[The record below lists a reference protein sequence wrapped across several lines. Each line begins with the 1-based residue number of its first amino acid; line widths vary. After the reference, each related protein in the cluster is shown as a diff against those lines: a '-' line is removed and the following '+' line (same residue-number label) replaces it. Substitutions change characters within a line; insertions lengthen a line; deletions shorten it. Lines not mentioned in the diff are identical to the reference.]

1 MEKKVEDIKLRL
13 EKGNCMLFCGA
24 GFSLGAQN
32 INKDCN
38 HELVVASELARKICE
53 LGEMPLSENLR
64 YVSDR
69 FLKEKENLIPELVLL
84 LKKMFTVKECSKS
97 HKNIC
102 SYPWRRI
109 YTTNYDN
116 CIERALSVS
125 DIAYDKVSI
134 TDPSYSKDNLQCVHI
149 NGYVENINKDSLIN
163 GKIKLS
169 HSSYVSSSEFEQ
181 SRWYLTFKHDL
192 EMSRTIVFV
201 GYSMYD
207 INVEKILF
215 EGNYRDKTFF
225 IVSEYENEEQEY
237 LLNQYGAVLKI
248 GVDKFGS
255 QLGFFDR
262 QNEELNKSF
271 DLLSLIKYELKEP
284 DKPIDDDA
292 IRDFILQGNIN
303 QSYIDNFVASSP
315 VRPYFVS
322 RSMKDCILSKI
333 YEQKNI
339 LIISEMG
346 NGKSTLLRH
355 LQSEL
360 SINGYDVYSVIEDN
374 GKTKLDVEKIIKL
387 NKKSIIFIDSYSLYF
402 DFVKYLVSLNNEK
415 IQFVLS
421 DRSNLSDRYLGD
433 LDNAN
438 IYLYSID
445 DLKDDELSGFVDII
459 DNIGFWN
466 SDMIAYS
473 EPKKK
478 RYLKNYCDGTVS
490 GILTKIFSAPQMKT
504 RFEKLLNHLFVD
516 PHIKVTVFS
525 ICILAVLDIPLDDS
539 IISEVADNDIIYK
552 AKLFNNQYFKELF
565 KYKPN
570 TKIICSSLWALFIL
584 RNFFDI
590 AYTKE
595 HLLRIAKKFDSSKK
609 HSTIQESIFKS
620 MLKFSFVERIFPEKD
635 KLQIIKSYYDNL
647 KVEID
652 WLKRDPHFWLQYGMA
667 IIMTNNLDLTQR
679 YFDNAYELAKQKPFE
694 YDTRDIDMQQ
704 ARLFFKRALNESDK
718 NKIFDYLSKGVSLL
732 QGYRNDKYK
741 LRQLLLLE
749 EIYDKKFKFFDQKF
763 KREFVTICKNILN
776 GIDEEKKENQNFY
789 YEGYSSSIEI
799 KFRNF
804 VNKMGISDL

>member
-1 MEKKVEDIKLRL
+1 MKKKVEDIKLRL

-32 INKDCN
+32 INRDCN
-38 HELVVASELARKICE
+38 YELVVASDLARKICE
-53 LGEMPLSENLR
+53 LGEIPSSDNLR

-84 LKKMFTVKECSKS
+84 LKKMFTVKECSES

-125 DIAYDKVSI
+125 DIVFDKVSI
-134 TDPSYSKDNLQCVHI
+134 TEDSKNKDMLQCVHI
-149 NGYVENINKDSLIN
+149 NGYVEDINKDSLKE

-181 SRWYLTFKHDL
+181 SQWYLTFKHDL
-192 EMSRTIVFV
+192 EMSGTIIFV

-207 INVEKILF
+207 INIEKILF

-237 LLNQYGAVLKI
+237 LLNQYGSVLKI
-248 GVDKFGS
+248 GVDNFGS
-255 QLGFFDR
+255 QLGFFNR

-284 DKPIDDDA
+284 DNPIDDDV
-292 IRDFILQGNIN
+292 IRDFILQGDID
-303 QSYIDNFVASSP
+303 QSYIDNFVAGSP
-315 VRPYFVS
+315 ARPYFVL
-322 RSMKDCILSKI
+322 RLMKDDILSKI

-346 NGKSTLLRH
+346 NGKSMLLRH

-374 GKTKLDVEKIIKL
+374 RKTKLDVEKIIKL

-421 DRSNLSDRYLGD
+421 DRSNLNDRYLD
-433 LDNAN
+433 YLDNAN

-466 SDMIAYS
+466 SEMIAYS
-473 EPKKK
+473 KSKKIQ
-478 RYLKNYCDGTVS
+478 YLKNYCGGTVS
-490 GILTKIFSAPQMKT
+490 GILTKIFSAPQMKI
-504 RFEKLLNHLFVD
+504 RFEKLLNHLFGD

-539 IISEVADNDIIYK
+539 IISEVADNDMIYK
-552 AKLFNNQYFKELF
+552 AKLFNNRDFQELF
-565 KYKPN
+565 KCKSN
-570 TKIICSSLWALFIL
+570 TRIICSSLWALFIL

-595 HLLRIAKKFDSSKK
+595 HLLQIAKKFDSLKR
-609 HSTIQESIFKS
+609 HSFIQERIFKS
-620 MLKFSFVERIFPEKD
+620 MLKFSFVERIFPNKD
-635 KLQIIKSYYDNL
+635 KLQIIRSYYENL
-647 KVEID
+647 KVEIY
-652 WLKRDPHFWLQYGMA
+652 WLKQDPHFWLQYGMA
-667 IIMTNNLDLTQR
+667 IIMTNDLDLTQR
-679 YFDNAYELAKQKPFE
+679 YFDNAYELAKQKPIE

-718 NKIFDYLSKGVSLL
+718 NKIFDYLSRGVSLL

-749 EIYDKKFKFFDQKF
+749 EIYEKKFRSFDQKF
-763 KREFVTICKNILN
+763 KREFVNICNDFFKNIEEDN
-776 GIDEEKKENQNFY
+776 DEYHFSLKIQFK
-789 YEGYSSSIEI
+789 
-799 KFRNF
+799 NF
-804 VNKMGISDL
+804 VNKLNAFNL